1 VSAEP
6 PPVPGGRT
14 AEERE
19 AARRE
24 REARRAAS
32 KGKGKAPPPRRQAGS
47 SQAGDRLARARELIN
62 RSDGADPQGS
72 ADGNPGGGNSPRG
85 ESDKGDRGRRP
96 SGSRRARWPVA
107 IVGGLLALLAAWF
120 LLSLLQPFKG
130 DGGNGR
136 VQVVV
141 PKGAGVG
148 DIGDLLE
155 RRGVVA
161 SSFFFQARAR
171 LDGRAGDL
179 KPGSYQLRHDM
190 SYAAALEVLAKG
202 PRPDIVSITVPEGRS
217 RREVAAIVGD
227 SLTGSYLAAT
237 RRSAR
242 LSPRRYGALHARD
255 LEGFLFPATY
265 ELKRGRPV
273 STFVEQQLAAFKQRF
288 ATVSLRYARSKNL
301 TPYDVL
307 IIGSMVERE
316 AQLPRERALIASVIY
331 NRLHARMPLQIDATI
346 RFATNNWKRPIR
358 RSELESRSPYNTYR
372 RPGLPLGPIGSPG
385 LASIQA
391 AARPRRS
398 RYLYYVVK
406 PCGNGAHAFART
418 DAEFERLKAR
428 YERARQGRGG
438 RSPVKC

>member
-14 AEERE
+14 PEERQ

-24 REARRAAS
+24 RDARRAARQ
-32 KGKGKAPPPRRQAGS
+32 GKGRPLGGKTGS
-47 SQAGDRLARARELIN
+47 SQAGDWLARARELTA
-62 RSDGADPQGS
+62 RSDGADPQAS
-72 ADGNPGGGNSPRG
+72 ADGNPGGGNPNRG
-85 ESDKGDRGRRP
+85 EGGKAGPGRRLA
-96 SGSRRARWPVA
+96 SRRARWPVA

-130 DGGNGR
+130 DGGKAQ
-136 VQVVV
+136 VHVVV

-171 LDGRAGDL
+171 LDGHSGDL
-179 KPGSYQLRHDM
+179 KPGSYELRRDM
-190 SYAAALEVLAKG
+190 SYAGALEVLAKG
-202 PRPDIVSITVPEGRS
+202 PRPDIVRITIPEGRS

-227 SLTGSYLAAT
+227 SLAGSYLAAT
-237 RRSAR
+237 RRSAA
-242 LSPRRYGALHARD
+242 LSPRRYGAARARD

-273 STFVEQQLAAFKQRF
+273 STLVEQQLAAFKQRF
-288 ATVSLRYARSKNL
+288 ATVSQRYARSKNL

-307 IIGSMVERE
+307 IIASMVERE
-316 AQLPRERALIASVIY
+316 AQVPRERALIASVIY
-331 NRLHARMPLQIDATI
+331 NRLHEGMPLQIDATV

-372 RPGLPLGPIGSPG
+372 RMGLPLGPIGSPG
-385 LASIQA
+385 LASIEA

-428 YERARQGRGG
+428 YDRARRGRGG